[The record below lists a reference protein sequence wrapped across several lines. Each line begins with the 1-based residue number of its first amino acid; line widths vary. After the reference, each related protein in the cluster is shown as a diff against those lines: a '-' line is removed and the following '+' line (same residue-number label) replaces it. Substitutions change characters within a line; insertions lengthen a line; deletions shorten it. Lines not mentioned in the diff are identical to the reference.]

1 MLGHLYQNILEKWL
15 KCMLIGPTQTYYIR
29 NRIWAEVNTITSYC
43 NFCLFVFC
51 LVLFSTAKIIKQSR
65 ISSQVLHFIEK
76 KVWFAVMDPS
86 RKRNHSMYSC
96 YIGLYLDVKLEKHK
110 KLPNYYVLREQRLE
124 KLSPASK
131 QLIIKKLTWSLL
143 QMLPPTPAHMSVH
156 NCPWRQRSIPVF
168 HSRIHANVS
177 LPDS

>member
-1 MLGHLYQNILEKWL
+1 MLGHLYQNNLEKWL
-15 KCMLIGPTQTYYIR
+15 NCMLLGPAQTYYIR
-29 NRIWAEVNTITSYC
+29 NRIWEVNTITSYC

-51 LVLFSTAKIIKQSR
+51 LVLFSTAEIIKQSPV
-65 ISSQVLHFIEK
+65 SSQVLHFIEK
-76 KVWFAVMDPS
+76 KFGLQS
-86 RKRNHSMYSC
+86 GIHQEKRNHSMYSC
-96 YIGLYLDVKLEKHK
+96 YTGLYLDVKLEKHK
-110 KLPNYYVLREQRLE
+110 KLPNYYVLREERLE

-131 QLIIKKLTWSLL
+131 QPIIKKLTWSLL

-156 NCPWRQRSIPVF
+156 NCPWRQWTIPVF